1 MAPVSPTPHGIS
13 APLAIV
19 SALHD
24 ELRALL
30 PLVEAA
36 RVVEHAG
43 RRFHLGTLHGRP
55 AVLVLSGIGKVA
67 AALTAALL
75 VERFGVAEL
84 LFTGVAGGLH
94 PDVAVGDVVVATELL
109 QHDMDASPLFPRYEI
124 PLTGRA
130 RFAVDAGRCA
140 ALADAARH
148 AVPGARVH
156 CGLVISGDVFV
167 HRPAHGAALRD
178 ALPDALAVEMEGA
191 ALAQACCDM
200 GVPYAVLRAISDRA
214 DAAAPTDFTR
224 FVAEVASVYTR
235 DIVGRWLNAGD
246 ATGVEG
252 AAR

>member
-1 MAPVSPTPHGIS
+1 MQQ
-13 APLAIV
+13 
-19 SALHD
+19 
-24 ELRALL
+24 ELGALL
-30 PLVEAA
+30 AA
-36 RVVEHAG
+36 MPDERPVVLAG
-43 RRFHLGTLHGRP
+43 REFWLGRLDGQD
-55 AVLVLSGIGKVA
+55 VVVVLSRIGKVA
-67 AALTAALL
+67 AAMTATLL
-75 VERFGVAEL
+75 VHEFGAERAI
-84 LFTGVAGGLH
+84 FTGTAGGLH
-94 PDVAVGDVVVATELL
+94 PSARVGDVVVASALL

-156 CGLVISGDVFV
+156 SGLVISGDVFV